1 MRVGSYDIVKTLK
14 ELKFQSSQPAR
25 VGSGYRIMRVHGS
38 MVSIIPTREGWVIM
52 EGVQMLNIEEFQS
65 SQPAR
70 AGSKIPAIALAARQV
85 SIIQP
90 VMAGL
95 RY

>member
-1 MRVGSYDIVKTLK
+1 
-14 ELKFQSSQPAR
+14 
-25 VGSGYRIMRVHGS
+25 MRVHGS
-38 MVSIIPTREGWVIM
+38 MVSIIQTREGWVIM